1 MNLRLSLKTIA
12 VLALVAA
19 STVAIVHADTG
30 APEAGTD
37 HPSHMHAGNMPALQ
51 Y

>member
-1 MNLRLSLKTIA
+1 MTLRLSLKTIA

-19 STVAIVHADTG
+19 STAAIVHAETG
-30 APEAGTD
+30 AADAGAD
-37 HPSHMHAGNMPALQ
+37 HPSHMRAGNLPTLQ

>member
-1 MNLRLSLKTIA
+1 MTLRLSLKTIA

-19 STVAIVHADTG
+19 STVAIVHAEPG
-30 APEAGTD
+30 AAESAAD
-37 HPSHMHAGNMPALQ
+37 HPSHMHAGNMPTLQ